1 MVSANSGVFWGL
13 VSEELEGWRRAL
25 LPTQKVTTYGPRC
38 LEGRLCPLGELRH
51 ALEIKR
57 RAGGLLP
64 SSALPRDA
72 LHSLVLVA
80 VDLWIYGYMDLW
92 IYEWVL
98 TF

>member
-1 MVSANSGVFWGL
+1 MEASPAPHPKGDHLG
-13 VSEELEGWRRAL
+13 
-25 LPTQKVTTYGPRC
+25 
-38 LEGRLCPLGELRH
+38 GRLSPEGELRY

-80 VDLWIYGYMDLW
+80 VDIWIYGYMDLW